1 MHRAHVL
8 GVHVAPVPG
17 PGAVTIGLAGS
28 VCWRM
33 LSEDGMRKQRPRE
46 NDAERSGQDWSPH
59 DALLSKRSL
68 DSVDSTGWSNL

>member
-1 MHRAHVL
+1 
-8 GVHVAPVPG
+8 
-17 PGAVTIGLAGS
+17 
-28 VCWRM
+28 M
-33 LSEDGMRKQRPRE
+33 LSEDGVRKQRPRE